1 MNDITLATLIEEKFR
16 GEALSGNDK
25 RKYIANDWL
34 IDEILKLLKKHPALK
49 ELINIDEMSISQISN
64 IFEKY
69 FQKINSR
76 RKLNKKVIVNFVKQH
91 SEFRKM
97 ESLILLLVLG
107 ISFFNMF
114 MRMSNNQKKTG
125 DVLDIEANFEGVT
138 CNINYNEPMPKQSMD
153 CNASELYELIENIK
167 VPNDVIESSIDDF
180 EHNEE
185 IKKLF
190 KKDLTIK
197 PTDKKLK

>member
-1 MNDITLATLIEEKFR
+1 MNEITLATLIEEKFR

-25 RKYIANDWL
+25 RKYIGNDWL
-34 IDEILKLLKKHPALK
+34 IDEIVKLLKKHPALK

-69 FQKINSR
+69 FQKINSK
-76 RKLNKKVIVNFVKQH
+76 RKLNKKVIINFVKQH

-125 DVLDIEANFEGVT
+125 DVLDIEPNLEGAT
-138 CNINYNEPMPKQSMD
+138 CNVNYNETMQRQAIDS
-153 CNASELYELIENIK
+153 NARELYELIADGS
-167 VPNDVIESSIDDF
+167 VPSHVIQSCIDDF
-180 EHNEE
+180 QYSEE
-185 IKKLF
+185 IKGVLS
-190 KKDLTIK
+190 IK
-197 PTDKKLK
+197 IKTKHK

>member
-25 RKYIANDWL
+25 RKYIENDWL
-34 IDEILKLLKKHPALK
+34 IDEIVRLLKKHPALK

-76 RKLNKKVIVNFVKQH
+76 RKLNKRVIINFVKKH

-107 ISFFNMF
+107 ISFFNIF

-125 DVLDIEANFEGVT
+125 DVLDIEPSFEGVT
-138 CNINYNEPMPKQSMD
+138 CNVHYNEPMPTQSID
-153 CNASELYELIENIK
+153 CNARELYELIENTK
-167 VPNDVIESSIDDF
+167 VPNDVVESSIDDF
-180 EHNEE
+180 EYNKE
-185 IKKLF
+185 IKSVLN
-190 KKDLTIK
+190 IK
-197 PTDKKLK
+197 IKTKHK